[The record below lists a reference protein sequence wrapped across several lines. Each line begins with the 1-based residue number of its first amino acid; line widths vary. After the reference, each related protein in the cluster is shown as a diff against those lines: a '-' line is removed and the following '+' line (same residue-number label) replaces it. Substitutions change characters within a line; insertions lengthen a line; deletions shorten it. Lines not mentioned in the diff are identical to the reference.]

1 MSSSSLAEFSIQI
14 DSSDLTN
21 DELDQMTRQF
31 LTELREL
38 DVESAELVKTGPAP
52 AGAKSPDTIA
62 TGVIAVT
69 MLPTLLPKILEGIH
83 FWSIRRSN
91 RNIKFK
97 GKIGREAIEFE
108 GSLKDLQELL
118 KTIKIA
124 GK

>member
-1 MSSSSLAEFSIQI
+1 MSGISLAEFSIQI
-14 DSSDLTN
+14 DPSDLTN

-31 LTELREL
+31 LAELKEWE
-38 DVESAELVKTGPAP
+38 VESAELVKAGPAP
-52 AGAKSPDTIA
+52 TGAKSPDTIA

-69 MLPTLLPKILEGIH
+69 VLPTLLPKILEGIH

-108 GSLKDLQELL
+108 GSLKDFQELL
-118 KTIKIA
+118 KTLNLSEK
-124 GK
+124 